1 MIRKSMTCLLGR
13 SKAVQIAISLSL
25 TLLFLFCFQGMGRP
39 LSDESP
45 TVDPSLLAFEHVLAG
60 AIPDYLPPPNVKKGD
75 LINKIQESLLCGLKT
90 GERVRVEAVEHV
102 RQFRGSLS
110 SSPLNCAF
118 TSLTM
123 EDLCTLHIAKRITFV
138 GPELTYH
145 LHLLWLHALSSYE
158 HRSHPCR
165 GQEFCTFH
173 HICQLPFNG
182 TGRVEKVIDS
192 RDQRFQKSPS
202 GRELIESGSSIVRYI
217 MSTSLY
223 LSSNKND
230 IRYTLPYVNPLTGVR
245 TRDTFWLH
253 QARKADVILMN
264 RGPIP
269 APAWTYDGTLHGNWS
284 YIDCLHLNGSAT
296 VDFASR
302 LNTRVRILNAALHA
316 TLTQFLPEL
325 HRTLRTI
332 HTDQDIRRKCNLW
345 IWHGSVQCNKD
356 FSASNPWSVYYEAQV
371 YMHNYILSKI
381 LPHYGILFL
390 PLPSVESVECWRLSP
405 DTPLGDSI
413 EHDFFSRLG
422 HIFRMKRREATKMD
436 FHPA

>member
-1 MIRKSMTCLLGR
+1 MTCLLGR
-13 SKAVQIAISLSL
+13 SKAVQIVISLLL
-25 TLLFLFCFQGMGRP
+25 TLSFCLFCFQGIGRP
-39 LSDESP
+39 LPNEAP
-45 TVDPSLLAFEHVLAG
+45 TVDSALLAFKHVLAS
-60 AIPDYLPPPNVKKGD
+60 AIPDYLSPPNVKNGN
-75 LINKIQESLLCGLKT
+75 LINELQESLFCGLKT
-90 GERVRVEAVEHV
+90 GAQMRVEAMEHV
-102 RQFRGSLS
+102 RQL
-110 SSPLNCAF
+110 SPLNCAF

-182 TGRVEKVIDS
+182 TGRVEKAIDS

-202 GRELIESGSSIVRYI
+202 GRELIGSGSSIVRYI

-223 LSSNKND
+223 LSSNKSD
-230 IRYTLPYVNPLTGVR
+230 ARYTLPYVNPLNGVR
-245 TRDTFWLH
+245 IRDTFWLR

-269 APAWTYDGTLHGNWS
+269 APAWTYDGTPYGNWS
-284 YIDCLHLNGSAT
+284 YIDCLHLNESAPVGFT
-296 VDFASR
+296 TR
-302 LNTRVRILNAALHA
+302 LDTRVRILNAALHA

-332 HTDQDIRRKCNLW
+332 HTDQDIRRRRNLW
-345 IWHGSVQCNKD
+345 IWHGSVQCNED
-356 FSASNPWSVYYEAQV
+356 FAANDPWSLYHDAQGSNILCMIHIVIYNSHSIHAQLHPTQNPPSLRNPLPPFAERGLCRMLEAQSR
-371 YMHNYILSKI
+371 YAS
-381 LPHYGILFL
+381 
-390 PLPSVESVECWRLSP
+390 WRL
-405 DTPLGDSI
+405 
-413 EHDFFSRLG
+413 HR
-422 HIFRMKRREATKMD
+422 A
-436 FHPA
+436 